1 MGLFLWLHIKSKKMD
16 SLKIG
21 DITIKVPI
29 IQGGMGVAISLSRLA
44 SAVANQG
51 GVGVLSAAGIGM
63 TEPDFDKNSRNAN
76 RRALRNEIQKT
87 RTLTNGI
94 IGVNLMVALADYD
107 ELLKIAVEE
116 KVDLVFMGAGLPL
129 KLPDFVLELGFDKI
143 HTKFVPK
150 VSSAKAAKLIF
161 QYWAQKF
168 NHIPDAV
175 VVEGPL
181 AGGHLGFKMEEL
193 TENVVPLHQ
202 LIRETVEALRA
213 FKTPDG
219 REIPVIAAGGIYTG
233 EDIVDIMKAGAKG
246 VKLGTRFVTT
256 HECDA
261 DMAFKQSYITS
272 SEKDITLIKSPV
284 GLPGRVIDSPF
295 VQQIMRGETKP
306 FNCPWKCLKTCDYK
320 AVPYCISK
328 VLLNSAQGKM
338 DIGFAFAGYN
348 AYRATKIQYVK
359 EIFDELIEG
368 YESTILKQR
377 SKLKV
382 GTHSRNKVAV

>member
-1 MGLFLWLHIKSKKMD
+1 
-16 SLKIG
+16 
-21 DITIKVPI
+21 
-29 IQGGMGVAISLSRLA
+29 
-44 SAVANQG
+44 
-51 GVGVLSAAGIGM
+51 
-63 TEPDFDKNSRNAN
+63 
-76 RRALRNEIQKT
+76 LRNEIQKT
-87 RTLTNGI
+87 RKLTTGV

-129 KLPDFVLELGFDKI
+129 KLPDFVLEQGFDKI

-193 TENVVPLHQ
+193 TGEVVPLHQ
-202 LIRETVEALRA
+202 LIRETVEALSA

-233 EDIVDIMKAGAKG
+233 EDIVEIMKAGAKG

-256 HECDA
+256 FECDA
-261 DMAFKQSYITS
+261 DMAFKQSYIVS

-295 VQQIMRGETKP
+295 VQQIKRGETKP

-320 AVPYCISK
+320 NVPYCISK

-368 YESTILKQR
+368 YETNIKKER
-377 SKLKV
+377 VRMKIGVHSKI
-382 GTHSRNKVAV
+382 KVAV

>member
-1 MGLFLWLHIKSKKMD
+1 MGLFLWLHIKSRKMD

-202 LIRETVEALRA
+202 LIRETVEALSA

-233 EDIVDIMKAGAKG
+233 EDIVEIMKAGAKG

-256 HECDA
+256 YECDA

-368 YESTILKQR
+368 YESTILKT
-377 SKLKV
+377 KE
-382 GTHSRNKVAV
+382 